1 MVNPSDDRHLV
12 GQAQTG
18 DLPAFDELVR
28 RHHGPLYCYLYRTCR
43 NGAEAEEMTQES
55 FVKAWEG
62 LRGFRGASSF
72 RTWLFRIA
80 TNLCIN
86 RLSRRKP
93 VDPLSEDIPSARRD
107 EPAEVFRQRQL
118 KECIGS
124 ALELLPADQRS
135 ALVLSIYEE
144 MSYEEIAAAMGRS
157 LASVNSLLYRARM
170 SLRQTLAGARSR
182 GLV

>member
-1 MVNPSDDRHLV
+1 MVNPSDDRQLA

-18 DLPAFDELVR
+18 DLSAFDELVR

-62 LRGFRGASSF
+62 LRGFRGAASF
-72 RTWLFRIA
+72 RTWVFRIA
-80 TNLCIN
+80 ANLCIN
-86 RLSRRKP
+86 RRSRRKP

-107 EPAEVFRQRQL
+107 EPDETFRQQRL
-118 KECIGS
+118 KECVGS
-124 ALELLPADQRS
+124 ALESLPADQRS
-135 ALVLSIYEE
+135 AVVLSIYEE
-144 MSYEEIAAAMGRS
+144 LSYEEIAEAMGRS

-170 SLRQTLAGARSR
+170 SLRQALAGARSR